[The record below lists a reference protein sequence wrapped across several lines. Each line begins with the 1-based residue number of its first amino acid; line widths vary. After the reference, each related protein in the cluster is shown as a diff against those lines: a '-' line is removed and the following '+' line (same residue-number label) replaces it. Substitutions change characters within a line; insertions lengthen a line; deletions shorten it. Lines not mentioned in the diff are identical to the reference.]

1 MNTPDPCKS
10 IGDVIQGLA
19 LPTPTPPTAPPAAD
33 PGGAAP
39 ATATAA
45 PQSDPEPETW
55 EQEQARRA
63 REERAK
69 QFREM
74 CPTLYRQTDPARLPP
89 DRLAKVLAWNYGPKG
104 LLLVGP
110 TGTGKTRCA
119 WLLVRRLF
127 LEERRRVMY
136 FDGIGWG
143 ISVAQAYGEPDTTER
158 WLDRLCRADVLFF
171 DDLFKAKMTEAQ
183 EQALYGVFERRA
195 AWLRPIIATMN
206 STGDMILAR
215 MTDNGRADRGEP
227 LLRRMREFCEVVSF
241 GQPARAAP

>member
-1 MNTPDPCKS
+1 MKISGPCKS
-10 IGDVIQGLA
+10 IGDVIQDLT
-19 LPTPTPPTAPPAAD
+19 LPTTPPPTPPPTSPP
-33 PGGAAP
+33 
-39 ATATAA
+39 TAA
-45 PQSDPEPETW
+45 PSEPEPETW

-63 REERAK
+63 QEDRAR
-69 QFREM
+69 QFQEM

-89 DRLAKVLAWNYGPKG
+89 DRLAKVLAWQYGPKG

-110 TGTGKTRCA
+110 TGTSKTRCA
-119 WLLVRRLF
+119 WLLMRRLF
-127 LEERRRVMY
+127 QEERRRVMY

-227 LLRRMREFCEVVSF
+227 LLRRMREFCEVVTF
-241 GQPARAAP
+241 GPGARAST

>member
-1 MNTPDPCKS
+1 MQDATP
-10 IGDVIQGLA
+10 IGDVIKSLN
-19 LPTPTPPTAPPAAD
+19 LPTPPPPAT
-33 PGGAAP
+33 PGGSAAP
-39 ATATAA
+39 AAA
-45 PQSDPEPETW
+45 PEPSPEERW
-55 EQEQARRA
+55 LQEQRQQERDRRA
-63 REERAK
+63 AR
-69 QFREM
+69 FRNL
-74 CPTLYRQTDPARLPP
+74 CPPLYQQTDPARLPP
-89 DRLAKVLAWNYGPKG
+89 DKLAAVTAWKYGPKG

-195 AWLRPIIATMN
+195 AWLRPVIATMN

-241 GQPARAAP
+241 GQTARAAP